1 MYFRYVKNKN
11 IKRLQMQVLI
21 ERKIDASYSQGSATC
36 QRLQKSR
43 SENTNALKHFKVDPV
58 LRIDANFQNK
68 I

>member
-1 MYFRYVKNKN
+1 
-11 IKRLQMQVLI
+11 MQVLI

-36 QRLQKSR
+36 LRLQKSR

-58 LRIDANFQNK
+58 LKIDANFQNK